1 MSVQRRNLMVAAFGS
16 ALGVPALTQ
25 ARVDPGSTLRIGQSL
40 PLSGPHAVLGTAY
53 RNSALAAFRD
63 LTRQGWQGP
72 RIELVSLDDGGE
84 PERTAVNV
92 KLLAAEHGV
101 QALFGFVGGGADR
114 AGSRAAAAEGL
125 PYVAPASGS
134 VELRSAL
141 APGTFTFRAS
151 HADEMR
157 HIARHVETI
166 GVTTLAL
173 VNEYNFLGW
182 ELRDTA
188 LELLHAGIQR
198 DVVLTSIDR
207 EGSAYSLPGVV
218 EVILAKGPQAVVL
231 GSNAVAS
238 AAVVRAART
247 AGFKGYFYALSS
259 VGTQGLGELLGP
271 LVAGISVTQVVPFA
285 LSGKS
290 AVARTHRAF
299 CARHGITPSAHSMEA
314 WLAAT
319 LMVEAMK
326 RLDRI
331 TPAAIAQALSDAPP
345 VDFGDYSGQW
355 QRSRPHPRPF
365 VSLTVHDRSGRLI
378 E

>member
-1 MSVQRRNLMVAAFGS
+1 MSLRRRNLMVAAFG
-16 ALGVPALTQ
+16 AAVGAPALVR
-25 ARVDPGSTLRIGQSL
+25 ARTDPAGVLRLGQSL
-40 PLSGPHAVLGTAY
+40 PLSGPHAVLGRAFQA
-53 RNSALAAFRD
+53 SAVAAFSD
-63 LTRQGWQGP
+63 LTRQGWAGP
-72 RIELVSLDDGGE
+72 RIELVSLDDGGV

-92 KLLAAEHGV
+92 KLLASEHGV

-125 PYVAPASGS
+125 PYVAPVSGS

-151 HADEMR
+151 HADEIR

-173 VNEYNFLGW
+173 VNEYNPLGW

-188 LELLHAGIQR
+188 LELMQPGAGR
-198 DVVLTSIDR
+198 DIVLTSIDR
-207 EGSAYSLPGVV
+207 EGSAYSVPGAV
-218 EVILAKGPQAVVL
+218 EVILAKKPQAVVL

-238 AAVVRAART
+238 AALVRAARA

-285 LSGKS
+285 LSSKS

-299 CARHGITPSAHSMEA
+299 CVRNGIVPSAHSMEA

-319 LMVEAMK
+319 LFVESMRRLK
-326 RLDRI
+326 RVDPTAISEALASA
-331 TPAAIAQALSDAPP
+331 PA
-345 VDFGDYSGQW
+345 VEFGDYTGRW
-355 QRSRPHPRPF
+355 YLSRPHPKAF
-365 VSLTVHDRSGRLI
+365 VSLSVHDRIGRLI